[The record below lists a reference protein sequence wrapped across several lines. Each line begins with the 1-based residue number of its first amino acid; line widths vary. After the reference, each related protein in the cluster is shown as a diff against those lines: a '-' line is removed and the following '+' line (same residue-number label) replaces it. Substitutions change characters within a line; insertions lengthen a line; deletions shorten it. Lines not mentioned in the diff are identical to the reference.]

1 MRLSTPDTQE
11 CADYTDYASF
21 EDYVAARGCDW
32 DRFVCCLS
40 ADTSCGFEC
49 VGKDEPPFLVLGVAL
64 LGMLL
69 MCYVLWPCMR
79 YVLNR

>member
-21 EDYVAARGCDW
+21 DDYVAARGCDW
-32 DRFVCCLS
+32 DRFVCCL
-40 ADTSCGFEC
+40 
-49 VGKDEPPFLVLGVAL
+49 PPFLLVGVSL
-64 LGMLL
+64 LGMML